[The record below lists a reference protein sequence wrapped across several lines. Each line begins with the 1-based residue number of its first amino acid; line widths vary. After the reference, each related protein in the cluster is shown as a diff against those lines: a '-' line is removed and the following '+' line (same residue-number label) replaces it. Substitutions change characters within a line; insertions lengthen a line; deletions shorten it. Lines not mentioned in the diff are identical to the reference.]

1 MPKHKHRS
9 RSRHRSSKRA
19 RSSRERF
26 RERSSE
32 VRSSSRGTSLDPPS
46 QGNELAAVLREIF
59 SFMKDHT
66 ATSASGS
73 RQIVGEETDVIN
85 PSLTIVKSSFQRS
98 IHRQMSGSVTFVDPL
113 PESNDSNKEN
123 ECLLASELFGLE
135 QPPSSAEAWDP
146 IILSATKNEVRSGLK
161 EELRSALLT
170 KHELKGDLQCLGPP
184 KMNGEVISA
193 LSKRQSVLKRDDY
206 QVKEQK
212 QVGACLSAIGTGISD
227 LLKARREL
235 TASEKE
241 AVSKMADGM
250 HLLADHQYR
259 LSLTRQALVKPCLA
273 FIGKSAANRSTVDDW
288 LFGEN
293 FEEGVKS
300 AQALEK
306 TGRELSKAIPAQSG
320 CGETHQPTAPAT
332 TDSPNIVTTFG
343 KLQGPCST
351 VSDHG
356 SPIRDQTEVE
366 PPLELPPSIPL
377 TSTSIGD
384 VRTAGRLYNFLPEWE
399 ELIQDSEVLEAIRES
414 ETMTQNQHEESL
426 QQLQNIN
433 AAKTSQENDSVF
445 KRFICD
451 QETRPEVG
459 RKLAS
464 LLITPV
470 QRVPRYQLLVKQVLQ
485 HTPYDHREHRHL
497 QACLVEIEKS
507 AKHINTL
514 IVQNEETQKLLNLQ
528 KCIVTSINLV
538 KPGRI
543 LIKQGSLMRVSR
555 RGNSAYRRYFVLL
568 NDTLLYC
575 KGEPETSLNIS
586 CVLPLNKCSLT
597 CVLSKKLFRITCLHE
612 TFLLY
617 SEKDDSNEWIQS
629 IQSAIRKYTECR
641 QTLRKESSSRKPLRH
656 KNINQFSSDDI
667 PAKSVKRKRCV
678 KDEEVLLDTSN
689 IIYFKKDNEMD
700 EDVQSSNTC
709 LPLFTRAKR
718 FKQDEYSKDGY
729 IAPAV
734 KSTKLKS
741 CRKRNERY
749 TPTHRCFK
757 KSSNCNYNETLST
770 TTGTHGT
777 SVCPVAS
784 NAEKH
789 TSPFQGMS
797 EFFTFIGTTI
807 KDLFTFR

>member
-1 MPKHKHRS
+1 MYSPLSPQASLSAELRQIINERNMLSMRS
-9 RSRHRSSKRA
+9 RMKVLHALNEDNERRA
-19 RSSRERF
+19 
-26 RERSSE
+26 
-32 VRSSSRGTSLDPPS
+32 
-46 QGNELAAVLREIF
+46 
-59 SFMKDHT
+59 
-66 ATSASGS
+66 
-73 RQIVGEETDVIN
+73 EE
-85 PSLTIVKSSFQRS
+85 KQR
-98 IHRQMSGSVTFVDPL
+98 
-113 PESNDSNKEN
+113 
-123 ECLLASELFGLE
+123 A
-135 QPPSSAEAWDP
+135 
-146 IILSATKNEVRSGLK
+146 
-161 EELRSALLT
+161 LRS
-170 KHELKGDLQCLGPP
+170 Q
-184 KMNGEVISA
+184 
-193 LSKRQSVLKRDDY
+193 
-206 QVKEQK
+206 
-212 QVGACLSAIGTGISD
+212 
-227 LLKARREL
+227 
-235 TASEKE
+235 
-241 AVSKMADGM
+241 
-250 HLLADHQYR
+250 
-259 LSLTRQALVKPCLA
+259 
-273 FIGKSAANRSTVDDW
+273 
-288 LFGEN
+288 
-293 FEEGVKS
+293 
-300 AQALEK
+300 
-306 TGRELSKAIPAQSG
+306 
-320 CGETHQPTAPAT
+320 
-332 TDSPNIVTTFG
+332 
-343 KLQGPCST
+343 
-351 VSDHG
+351 
-356 SPIRDQTEVE
+356 
-366 PPLELPPSIPL
+366 
-377 TSTSIGD
+377 
-384 VRTAGRLYNFLPEWE
+384 
-399 ELIQDSEVLEAIRES
+399 AIREILTT
-414 ETMTQNQHEESL
+414 EVTYL
-426 QQLQNIN
+426 QQLEILTEFFIQPILERKLLDHPLLVTLAENI
-433 AAKTSQENDSVF
+433 KTLYNVSGELVAGLKRNPDNIAGIFHKLAPFFKLYSVYAYDYTQVLNLLQASQENDSVF

-514 IVQNEETQKLLNLQ
+514 IAQNEETQKLLNLQ

-543 LIKQGSLMRVSR
+543 LIKQGPLMRVSR

-575 KGEPETSLNIS
+575 KGEPETSLNVS

-689 IIYFKKDNEMD
+689 IIYFKKDEMD

-807 KDLFTFR
+807 RDLFTFR